1 MIDRLFY
8 KTRAK
13 VNLKGKWIVAA
24 LVAFILMFATGQDS
38 VNFKMNDT
46 RTTINLQEMINNGT
60 VDRAT
65 SFVPYGN
72 VIQGVLNRN
81 ILPIFSLLVIPI
93 VLLVMAAGL
102 ALGAFVL
109 EPLAL
114 GVFQY
119 FRKNDLGEAKLD
131 IHEILWAFRS
141 PYYLNIVKIT
151 FLKNIKLFGWF
162 LLFIIPGIIK
172 SYEYSMLP
180 FILSRDP
187 GISPTAAFEKT
198 RALTLSQKSNLFV
211 LDLSFIGWYFLGSIP
226 FGLGTPFVKAYE
238 VQTKSGIFND
248 WIGDTEPLAP
258 NSY

>member
-24 LVAFILMFATGQDS
+24 LVAFILLFATGQES
-38 VNFKMNDT
+38 VSFKMNDN
-46 RTTINLQEMINNGT
+46 RTTINVQDIVGNGT
-60 VDRAT
+60 IDRVT
-65 SFVPYGN
+65 HFVPYGN
-72 VIQGVLNRN
+72 VIQEMLSRN
-81 ILPIFSLLVIPI
+81 VIPI
-93 VLLVMAAGL
+93 ASLFVISIILMVIAAGL

-114 GVFQY
+114 GAYQY

-141 PYYLNIVKIT
+141 PHYLNIVKIT

-162 LLFIIPGIIK
+162 LLLVIPGIIK

-187 GISPTAAFEKT
+187 GISATDAFAKT
-198 RALTLSQKSNLFV
+198 RELTLGRKSNLFV
-211 LDLSFIGWYFLGSIP
+211 LDLSFIGWYLLGSIP

-238 VQTKSGIFND
+238 TQTKSGVFND

-258 NSY
+258 QGY